1 MKLHIFVATTQGLV
15 AIQNITAIDDA
26 DISSIVS
33 INGTSTTASISN
45 AYHNFVKNGAGII
58 QQDFGACSYRI
69 NISQRIDQGNSW
81 QLAFYL
87 AHAAHKREILGNGQV
102 NPGDQVICA
111 TGEVNTTSRDIHRVE
126 DVNLKQSL
134 ANKQIQQWRKMDV
147 KTSFLVPKQ
156 NAQEINKQLTITTD
170 LIINLAQALSFLPA
184 DTLTGKL
191 TLPHKKNVIQKP
203 INSEQQSQNLQPN
216 GIELVNNKA
225 QKVKLTLRRFF
236 ISLLVFIVLI
246 LSINTLFFTESGPST
261 QVSKNTNKKIPA
273 QQTWKIILLTKP
285 HHQISKQL
293 QPAYSMI
300 EKTISEQ
307 LIAENFEVAD
317 KTLLMG
323 ANKITEQALIELN
336 KNKVNLAIR
345 FNLDVNQLND
355 EPRATW
361 RYQLSAYL
369 VDLDSKKQVET
380 HNEYGEFSNDFIN
393 CDRQCQSQWF
403 ADNGRK
409 LAQDMGAILVIKL
422 KNLPRRYQFEL
433 KFQHFLADELRLIHE
448 QLKQLNGFISVHLLQ
463 DFGVKKE
470 LLYQINSRKYGYVS
484 YIALD
489 ELEMELHKSFAVLG
503 IEVNKVESNVKTLA
517 FIRKH
522 TPYYFYYLF
531 AGVLI
536 FLLLGL
542 VYLAKCKRQHTIALT
557 RLASGQHAQGWL
569 DYYDKISPLLCFRQS
584 QWQAQKITYINQVQ
598 LSKELSD
605 KALHYAD
612 LGDYNKIHSTIE
624 NALKLN
630 ADNSD
635 AKNLIGQ
642 SASFIKGKKQFLSG
656 KLMVNTQPEQAI
668 KLLIEAKSLNLNL
681 TENVNKPLVAA
692 SFRLVLMAFKNKE
705 YYKAYSLIDKYIHH
719 PSSIRVDK
727 NNLEK
732 LIELRNKIEQ
742 YIQPIKGAVVGQGA
756 LANCYIFTATTL
768 EVGRNV
774 NNKANSFAI
783 GYKQISRVGNQC
795 RFSREKNKFYL
806 EDQGGTNG
814 SFFNN
819 TQLMTQHK
827 VNINED
833 SQLTLGGGS
842 TLDNIPICQL
852 ELKVLSKNSSA
863 LMMQLKR
870 SVVQLVDLDKVA
882 WTSMATDL
890 ISRWILLGKE
900 VSLSIHNDRIE
911 LGHDQDQVDIVAYLV
926 YQNGF
931 YIRPEKSIDG
941 DTTDNS
947 KVLMINQQ
955 VVYDKMPINE
965 NAIIS
970 IAGLDFS
977 FYPPDL

>member
-1 MKLHIFVATTQGLV
+1 
-15 AIQNITAIDDA
+15 
-26 DISSIVS
+26 
-33 INGTSTTASISN
+33 
-45 AYHNFVKNGAGII
+45 
-58 QQDFGACSYRI
+58 
-69 NISQRIDQGNSW
+69 
-81 QLAFYL
+81 
-87 AHAAHKREILGNGQV
+87 
-102 NPGDQVICA
+102 
-111 TGEVNTTSRDIHRVE
+111 
-126 DVNLKQSL
+126 
-134 ANKQIQQWRKMDV
+134 
-147 KTSFLVPKQ
+147 
-156 NAQEINKQLTITTD
+156 
-170 LIINLAQALSFLPA
+170 
-184 DTLTGKL
+184 
-191 TLPHKKNVIQKP
+191 
-203 INSEQQSQNLQPN
+203 
-216 GIELVNNKA
+216 
-225 QKVKLTLRRFF
+225 
-236 ISLLVFIVLI
+236 
-246 LSINTLFFTESGPST
+246 
-261 QVSKNTNKKIPA
+261 
-273 QQTWKIILLTKP
+273 
-285 HHQISKQL
+285 
-293 QPAYSMI
+293 
-300 EKTISEQ
+300 
-307 LIAENFEVAD
+307 
-317 KTLLMG
+317 
-323 ANKITEQALIELN
+323 
-336 KNKVNLAIR
+336 
-345 FNLDVNQLND
+345 
-355 EPRATW
+355 
-361 RYQLSAYL
+361 
-369 VDLDSKKQVET
+369 
-380 HNEYGEFSNDFIN
+380 
-393 CDRQCQSQWF
+393 
-403 ADNGRK
+403 
-409 LAQDMGAILVIKL
+409 
-422 KNLPRRYQFEL
+422 
-433 KFQHFLADELRLIHE
+433 
-448 QLKQLNGFISVHLLQ
+448 
-463 DFGVKKE
+463 
-470 LLYQINSRKYGYVS
+470 
-484 YIALD
+484 
-489 ELEMELHKSFAVLG
+489 
-503 IEVNKVESNVKTLA
+503 
-517 FIRKH
+517 
-522 TPYYFYYLF
+522 
-531 AGVLI
+531 
-536 FLLLGL
+536 
-542 VYLAKCKRQHTIALT
+542 
-557 RLASGQHAQGWL
+557 
-569 DYYDKISPLLCFRQS
+569 
-584 QWQAQKITYINQVQ
+584 
-598 LSKELSD
+598 
-605 KALHYAD
+605 
-612 LGDYNKIHSTIE
+612 
-624 NALKLN
+624 
-630 ADNSD
+630 
-635 AKNLIGQ
+635 
-642 SASFIKGKKQFLSG
+642 
-656 KLMVNTQPEQAI
+656 
-668 KLLIEAKSLNLNL
+668 
-681 TENVNKPLVAA
+681 
-692 SFRLVLMAFKNKE
+692 MAFKNKE

-806 EDQGGTNG
+806 EDQGSTNG

>member
-15 AIQNITAIDDA
+15 AIQNITAIDDV

-87 AHAAHKREILGNGQV
+87 AHAAQKRQILGNGQV

-170 LIINLAQALSFLPA
+170 LIINLAQALSFLPS

-191 TLPHKKNVIQKP
+191 TLSHKKSVIKKP
-203 INSEQQSQNLQPN
+203 INSEQQSQNLQLN
-216 GIELVNNKA
+216 GIELVKNRA
-225 QKVKLTLRRFF
+225 QKAKLTLRRFF

-246 LSINTLFFTESGPST
+246 LSINTLFFLESGPST

-273 QQTWKIILLTKP
+273 QQTWKILLLTKP

-336 KNKVNLAIR
+336 KNKANLAIR
-345 FNLDVNQLND
+345 FNLEVNQLND

-433 KFQHFLADELRLIHE
+433 KFQHFLADEIRLIHE

-463 DFGVKKE
+463 DFGIKKE
-470 LLYQINSRKYGYVS
+470 LLHQINSRKYGYVS

-489 ELEMELHKSFAVLG
+489 ELEMELHKSFALLG
-503 IEVNKVESNVKTLA
+503 IEVNKAESNVKTLA

-569 DYYDKISPLLCFRQS
+569 DYYDKISSLLCFRQS

-598 LSKELSD
+598 LSKELFD
-605 KALHYAD
+605 KALCYAD

-635 AKNLIGQ
+635 AKN
-642 SASFIKGKKQFLSG
+642 
-656 KLMVNTQPEQAI
+656 
-668 KLLIEAKSLNLNL
+668 LNLNL

-783 GYKQISRVGNQC
+783 CYKQISRVGNQC

-806 EDQGGTNG
+806 EDQGSTNG

-842 TLDNIPICQL
+842 TVDNIPICQL

-882 WTSMATDL
+882 WPSMATDL